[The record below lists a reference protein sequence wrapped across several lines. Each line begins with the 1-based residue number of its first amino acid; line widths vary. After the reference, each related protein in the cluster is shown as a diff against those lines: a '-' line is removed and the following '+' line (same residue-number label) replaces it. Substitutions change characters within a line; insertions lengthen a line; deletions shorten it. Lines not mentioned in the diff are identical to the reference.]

1 MTSPVGFTL
10 VQLRYFLVAAERGSM
25 TAASAELN
33 IAQSAVSTAIHN
45 LEHDLRVQLFIRRRG
60 RGLILTPAGERLQH
74 QARELLARARE
85 VEGEARGSGEI
96 LSGPV
101 TVGCFVTLAPFYL
114 PALFSESTS
123 RYPAIEIDVVEA
135 EAEQLLQALH
145 AGRIDFALTYDL
157 GLSADPGMHGETIAR
172 FPAYA
177 IVHAGHPLAGR
188 GTVELAE
195 LTAEPLVLL
204 DLPYT
209 RDYFR
214 ALVADSGTAPD
225 VRYRTQS
232 YETVRSMVANGL
244 GYSVLNQ
251 RPATGQTYG
260 GGEVVELELS
270 DGRTPLEL
278 NLATLQGVTQTP
290 RARAVMEL
298 LREIAT
304 SRSATT

>member
-10 VQLRYFLVAAERGSM
+10 VQLRYFLVAAECGSM
-25 TAASAELN
+25 TTASAELN
-33 IAQSAVSTAIHN
+33 IAQSAVSAAVHN
-45 LEHDLRVQLFIRRRG
+45 LERDLRVQLFIRRRG
-60 RGLILTPAGERLQH
+60 RGLVLTPAGERLQH

-85 VEGEARGSGEI
+85 VEGEARGSGET

-114 PALFSESTS
+114 PALFRACT
-123 RYPAIEIDVVEA
+123 RHYPGIEIDVVEA
-135 EAEQLLQALH
+135 EAEQLRQALH

-157 GLSADPGMHGETIAR
+157 GLSPQFAEDGETIAR

-177 IVHAGHPLAGR
+177 IVAAGHRLAER

-195 LTAEPLVLL
+195 LAAEPLVLL

-214 ALVADSGTAPD
+214 ALVAGSGTAPD

-232 YETVRSMVANGL
+232 YETVRSMVAEGL

-251 RPATGQTYG
+251 RPATRSTYA
-260 GGEVVELELS
+260 GGEVVELELR
-270 DGRTPLEL
+270 DGRAPLEL
-278 NLATLQGVTQTP
+278 KLATVQGVTQTA

-298 LREIAT
+298 LRGIARE
-304 SRSATT
+304 RSATA